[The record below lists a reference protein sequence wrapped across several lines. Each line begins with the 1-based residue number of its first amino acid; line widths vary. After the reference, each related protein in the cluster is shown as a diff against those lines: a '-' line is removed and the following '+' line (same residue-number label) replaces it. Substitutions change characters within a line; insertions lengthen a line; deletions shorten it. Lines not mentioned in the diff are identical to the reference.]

1 MSCGAVYFDL
11 GNTLAMGLSESV
23 RRILGA
29 RLNLS
34 EKEVKRVG
42 RVVMTTPALSPDALA
57 DALDPILPS
66 HSLQEIR
73 QTVRSLWR
81 EQEESVRVL
90 PGAAELLEQFK
101 QRGFRVGVISNTWH
115 PFMLGLRRSC
125 GRMVDPIDDWLLS
138 YQVGE
143 KKPAKGLF
151 ARALAA
157 SALKPSQCWMV
168 GDSYELDVAPAL
180 EVGMKAVWLLVR
192 PERER
197 ETLARILRGEVP
209 PPTWAAVELAELR
222 RLFLNEQGVGS
233 LSD

>member
-11 GNTLAMGLSESV
+11 GNTLATGLSESV

-42 RVVMTTPALSPDALA
+42 RVVMTAPALSPDALA
-57 DALDPILPS
+57 DALDPILAS
-66 HSLQEIR
+66 HTRQEIEGA
-73 QTVRSLWR
+73 VRSLWR
-81 EQEESVRVL
+81 EQEKAVHIL
-90 PGAAELLEQFK
+90 PGAAELLEQLR
-101 QRGFRVGVISNTWH
+101 QRGWRVGVISNTWH
-115 PFMLGLRRSC
+115 PFMLGFRRSC
-125 GRMVDPIDDWLLS
+125 GRMADLIDDWLLS
-138 YQVGE
+138 YEVRE
-143 KKPAKGLF
+143 KKPTKGLF

-180 EVGMKAVWLLVR
+180 ELGMKAAWLLVR

-197 ETLARILRGEVP
+197 ETLAQVLRGEVP
-209 PPTWAAVELAELR
+209 PPTWAAADLAELR
-222 RLFLNEQGVGS
+222 PLFLNEQGVDS
-233 LSD
+233 PSD